1 MTSHVLINNVEH
13 NEVRV
18 VTMRSAKYGDAIMSC
33 ITFPLEFRSVQAWY
47 PILLQSF
54 PDGVMRPVALFGF
67 EKGENL
73 FLDETGWNAGYLPAM
88 IRREPFQIGLQRGTD
103 GGLSLI
109 HI

>member
-18 VTMRSAKYGDAIMSC
+18 VTTRSAKYGDAIMSC

-54 PDGVMRPVALFGF
+54 PDGVMRPVAPVSYTHL
-67 EKGENL
+67 
-73 FLDETGWNAGYLPAM
+73 TLPTKR
-88 IRREPFQIGLQRGTD
+88 IV
-103 GGLSLI
+103 
-109 HI
+109 